1 MKETQKPRLIAIIL
15 KHTDFLDTKISNFY
29 KHHQREFEHILTFD
43 VDDDTHPLI
52 YHELYELYVQE
63 YSLTIESLL
72 QEEGLSLDEFY
83 SEADDILTKSH
94 RHSEERITI
103 QAVLA
108 ASEYDMFVRYVQDEA
123 RKAYDHK

>member
-1 MKETQKPRLIAIIL
+1 MKETQRPRLISIIL
-15 KHTDFLDTKISNFY
+15 KHTDFLDAKISNFY
-29 KHHQREFEHILTFD
+29 NYHKREFEQILSFD
-43 VDDDTHPLI
+43 VDEDTHPLI
-52 YHELYELYVQE
+52 YHDLYELYVQE

-72 QEEGLSLDEFY
+72 KEEGISLDEFY